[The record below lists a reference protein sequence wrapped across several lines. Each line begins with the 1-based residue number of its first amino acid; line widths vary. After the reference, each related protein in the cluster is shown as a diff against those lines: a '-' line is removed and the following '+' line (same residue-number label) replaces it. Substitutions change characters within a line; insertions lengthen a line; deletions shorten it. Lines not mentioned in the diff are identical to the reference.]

1 MGCRYCIKVYRCDVV
16 EEAPLMQ
23 NTTSSMSV
31 EAPSYRT
38 EYEPNG
44 VARDQASETVS
55 GDGEACHFL
64 PVVLQ
69 TLHGGEY
76 LGSGVRFSHPV
87 DCT

>member
-1 MGCRYCIKVYRCDVV
+1 MWCRYCVEVYRCDVV

-23 NTTSSMSV
+23 NTMSSMSV
-31 EAPSYRT
+31 EASSCRT
-38 EYEPNG
+38 KYEPNG

-55 GDGEACHFL
+55 GDGEARHFL

-76 LGSGVRFSHPV
+76 LGSGVRLNRPV
-87 DCT
+87 ECT